1 MASLLR
7 AFGFVVLLV
16 ATSSVFADPA
26 QFDLAGPKLEVN
38 VTHGGK
44 TLPISEVPNISE
56 GDQLWIKA
64 DLPPAQSVHYLLVAA
79 FLRGA
84 TNPPPENWFYPLD
97 TWTDRGREGL
107 KITVPAD
114 AQQVLV
120 FLAPET
126 GGDFKTLVGAVR
138 GRPGAFVRA
147 SQDLNQATL
156 DRSRLDAYLTAIRK
170 IGQTD
175 PERLRTA
182 SPLLARSLTIK
193 LEPECLQKM
202 PELQAPCLTQGQDA
216 LVLSDGHSTS
226 IVQALT
232 SGLSA
237 DLAMQL
243 SSTAQAGFGYY
254 SPYISSAMDIAR
266 IMETF
271 HTAQYQYIP
280 ALATEQGD
288 RLALQLNMPPS
299 FHNPKSVLVIAL
311 PAVEPPQMPPLHPV
325 NPKEVYC
332 AEKTELVLP
341 ADGAPLVFSTGYA
354 HDMVLRLKGK
364 NGKLVDLPVK
374 ADAVEG
380 GFVANTAGLSPTNF
394 GDALDGSL
402 HGYWGFEAYDG
413 PEFLLR
419 NVHPQQWQIAGDDR
433 DSLIAGHDGTLHLVA
448 EDAACVDSIMLR
460 EPSGKTEKADW
471 KATQPNEVLVTVP
484 LKKAKPGALTL
495 LVKEYGSKEAD
506 AVPLQAFAPAGRLES
521 FDLHAGD
528 LSGVLKG
535 SRLGDV
541 KELTLNGV
549 AFKPAPLASN
559 GDSDELSLLAADPN
573 AATKLTAGETA
584 EAKVTLKDGRV
595 VSLDTTIESPRP
607 RVTLI
612 GKSIEP
618 AASSAPS
625 EIQLAGQDELPQN
638 ALLTFSI
645 HAQAPAA
652 FTGNEK
658 LEVATTHG
666 SFLTTLT
673 LTNGLTLE
681 DSQVA
686 LATLDTGKAFGSSAS
701 GPLRFRIV
709 EDGVA
714 GDWQPLATLVRLP
727 VFRAIQCKDGPSKPC
742 KLTGSKLFLVNS
754 IANNPQFDQAVQV
767 PEGFPGYALTVPPPV
782 AGQLYVKLH
791 DDPSVVNPVVIP
803 ASELPPP
810 PSAIPA
816 AAPNPAAPAPA
827 SPETGSKPA
836 SSAATEPSPATAAP
850 APARKET
857 AAKPVPASTP
867 PAASP
872 AAKPATQ
879 PAASQ
884 PPQTGNSTAAPAPSS
899 PDKAPSIVQ
908 PQTSASQ

>member
-1 MASLLR
+1 
-7 AFGFVVLLV
+7 
-16 ATSSVFADPA
+16 
-26 QFDLAGPKLEVN
+26 
-38 VTHGGK
+38 
-44 TLPISEVPNISE
+44 
-56 GDQLWIKA
+56 
-64 DLPPAQSVHYLLVAA
+64 
-79 FLRGA
+79 
-84 TNPPPENWFYPLD
+84 
-97 TWTDRGREGL
+97 
-107 KITVPAD
+107 
-114 AQQVLV
+114 
-120 FLAPET
+120 
-126 GGDFKTLVGAVR
+126 
-138 GRPGAFVRA
+138 
-147 SQDLNQATL
+147 
-156 DRSRLDAYLTAIRK
+156 
-170 IGQTD
+170 
-175 PERLRTA
+175 
-182 SPLLARSLTIK
+182 
-193 LEPECLQKM
+193 
-202 PELQAPCLTQGQDA
+202 
-216 LVLSDGHSTS
+216 
-226 IVQALT
+226 
-232 SGLSA
+232 
-237 DLAMQL
+237 
-243 SSTAQAGFGYY
+243 
-254 SPYISSAMDIAR
+254 
-266 IMETF
+266 
-271 HTAQYQYIP
+271 
-280 ALATEQGD
+280 
-288 RLALQLNMPPS
+288 
-299 FHNPKSVLVIAL
+299 
-311 PAVEPPQMPPLHPV
+311 
-325 NPKEVYC
+325 
-332 AEKTELVLP
+332 
-341 ADGAPLVFSTGYA
+341 
-354 HDMVLRLKGK
+354 
-364 NGKLVDLPVK
+364 
-374 ADAVEG
+374 
-380 GFVANTAGLSPTNF
+380 
-394 GDALDGSL
+394 
-402 HGYWGFEAYDG
+402 
-413 PEFLLR
+413 
-419 NVHPQQWQIAGDDR
+419 
-433 DSLIAGHDGTLHLVA
+433 
-448 EDAACVDSIMLR
+448 MLR

>member
-686 LATLDTGKAFGSSAS
+686 LATLATGKAFGSSAS